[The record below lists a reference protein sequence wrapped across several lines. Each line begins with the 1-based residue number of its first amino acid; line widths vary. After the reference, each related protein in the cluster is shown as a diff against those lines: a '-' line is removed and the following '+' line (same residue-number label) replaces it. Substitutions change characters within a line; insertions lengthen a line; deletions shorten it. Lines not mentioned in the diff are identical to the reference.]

1 PLCCVETVDKKAV
14 QQHTRRRNVLG
25 NQRKKV
31 DRPVRN
37 IAHPIAIQI
46 VAAILAPVVSVEI
59 ITVLFGI
66 GDYLKGVADEII
78 SDDLVVETVSFD
90 VHRLT
95 IAYEAAVANVN
106 AVGTFGINPDGVSVK
121 GIAAEF
127 AVRNFFQQQSIGC
140 ASPVFF
146 KQVVGHFNFLRE
158 HHRNTGTVVFEDVV
172 LVYVVVRK
180 HEMQSVAKVVFAGV
194 ARDEAVVNK
203 FKINTVAVSGEG
215 VVGHKNPRAFPDVNG
230 ISGAYFIGC

>member
-1 PLCCVETVDKKAV
+1 VYQMFWNQLRKNPLCCVETVDKKAV

-31 DRPVRN
+31 HRPVRN

-95 IAYEAAVANVN
+95 IAY
-106 AVGTFGINPDGVSVK
+106 
-121 GIAAEF
+121 
-127 AVRNFFQQQSIGC
+127 
-140 ASPVFF
+140 
-146 KQVVGHFNFLRE
+146 
-158 HHRNTGTVVFEDVV
+158 
-172 LVYVVVRK
+172 
-180 HEMQSVAKVVFAGV
+180 
-194 ARDEAVVNK
+194 
-203 FKINTVAVSGEG
+203 
-215 VVGHKNPRAFPDVNG
+215 
-230 ISGAYFIGC
+230 